1 MGSGRFLT
9 VGPVTVR
16 MILFL
21 LAMFC
26 SLASLILKGRRISAE
41 IVLLLNLFVAVHAI
55 GFLIGALNNAD
66 TRLMLIDIKPLL
78 FFFMIIFFCTFIN
91 DITSVRLTLNTIKG
105 AAALLA
111 FSYLVFLLLYEFNI
125 IRISAETI
133 YEIEAHRGKDIR
145 FQQKIGVFYNGFLYL
160 GIGCFFYFFEDKRF
174 SKVIS
179 ALMFAAIVLTFNRG
193 FLLSTVLVFTVY
205 LFGRILKFRRIVA
218 CVFCL
223 ALIFAVAIALVPM
236 YLSMLGD
243 KAPSDAMRIV
253 LFKQVM
259 SALTPLSLFVGHGLG
274 MGTVERP
281 IHMEVTYLEIL
292 HKQGLLGL
300 LFWFML
306 FVMTVRMYFRA
317 CRNGYRRTALPFVLS
332 SLFVFIVSITNPY
345 VSNPI
350 GMSMVLISIAV
361 LNALGKENLKIT
373 IKESRVNGSM
383 SHMRK

>member
-1 MGSGRFLT
+1 
-9 VGPVTVR
+9 
-16 MILFL
+16 LFACL
-21 LAMFC
+21 FDTERKENKCRDCIA
-26 SLASLILKGRRISAE
+26 AE
-41 IVLLLNLFVAVHAI
+41 FIRGGACNW
-55 GFLIGALNNAD
+55 FLIGALNNAD
-66 TRLMLIDIKPLL
+66 MRLMLIDIKPLL

-91 DITSVRLTLNTIKG
+91 DIASVRLTVNTIKG
-105 AAALLA
+105 AAVLLA
-111 FSYLVFLLLYEFNI
+111 FSYLVFLILYEFDI
-125 IRISAETI
+125 IHISAETI
-133 YEIEAHRGKDIR
+133 REIEAHRGKDIR
-145 FQQKIGVFYNGFLYL
+145 TQQKIGVFYNGFLYL

-179 ALMFAAIVLTFNRG
+179 ALMFAAVVLTFNRG

-223 ALIFAVAIALVPM
+223 ALIFAVAIALVPT

-243 KAPSDAMRIV
+243 KAPSDSMRIV

-274 MGTVERP
+274 IGTVERP

-300 LFWFML
+300 LFWFTL
-306 FVMTVRMYFRA
+306 FGLIVQMYFRA
-317 CRNGYRRTALPFVLS
+317 CRNSYRRTTLPFVLS
-332 SLFVFIVSITNPY
+332 SLFIFIVSITNPY

-361 LNALGKENLKIT
+361 LNVLGKENLKIA
-373 IKESRVNGSM
+373 IKESRINGSM
-383 SHMRK
+383 SHM

>member
-1 MGSGRFLT
+1 MGSGRLLT

-105 AAALLA
+105 AAVLLA

-125 IRISAETI
+125 IHLSAETI

-179 ALMFAAIVLTFNRG
+179 ALMFAAVVLTFR
-193 FLLSTVLVFTVY
+193 
-205 LFGRILKFRRIVA
+205 
-218 CVFCL
+218 
-223 ALIFAVAIALVPM
+223 
-236 YLSMLGD
+236 
-243 KAPSDAMRIV
+243 
-253 LFKQVM
+253 
-259 SALTPLSLFVGHGLG
+259 
-274 MGTVERP
+274 
-281 IHMEVTYLEIL
+281 
-292 HKQGLLGL
+292 
-300 LFWFML
+300 
-306 FVMTVRMYFRA
+306 
-317 CRNGYRRTALPFVLS
+317 
-332 SLFVFIVSITNPY
+332 
-345 VSNPI
+345 
-350 GMSMVLISIAV
+350 
-361 LNALGKENLKIT
+361 
-373 IKESRVNGSM
+373 
-383 SHMRK
+383 